1 MINRFKLFWS
11 QHETSLLLA
20 ILFIGL
26 AIRLGLIFTVNEPID
41 RDAKEYYAIAQNLI
55 AGNGFSING
64 IEPTARRS
72 PGYPFFLAGLMAIF
86 GSAPR
91 LLYIAQALI
100 NLLTIFL
107 IFQTLKFVN
116 IKKHLRLIICL
127 LFCFSSSFIYVNVL
141 YAEVLTMLMV
151 ALILFFALHPFLR
164 ARSELQALLI
174 GFIVGMLIYLRPT
187 FLYLPVFMLAGSL
200 ILKIFKRQ
208 FPVRN
213 YLAIAG
219 VALLILAPWT
229 LRNYLVFR
237 QFIPLVS
244 AGGGELWSAN
254 FEIAQRVVW
263 HSVTDIQQYENERTI
278 SHAHQKALI
287 NQYQQQYHLN
297 NAEELNR
304 LLAKRARS
312 IILQHPFRYALL
324 CLNRVLIFWFS
335 PPIGSTTLKSISPAI
350 FLFFLLFKYA
360 LTILGIVGLWY
371 WVRDNFSGA
380 LVILMIVVYLT
391 LLHAATHAIQRYFL
405 PLVPVM
411 YFALGYFLNRTNSLI
426 SSKRLRQQL
435 NN

>member
-1 MINRFKLFWS
+1 LFNRFKLFWS
-11 QHETSLLLA
+11 QHETSLLLG
-20 ILFIGL
+20 IFLIGL
-26 AIRLGLIFTVNEPID
+26 AVRLGLIFTVDEPID

-86 GSAPR
+86 GSTPR
-91 LLYIAQALI
+91 LIYIAQALI

-107 IFQTLKFVN
+107 IFQALQYLN

-141 YAEVLTMLMV
+141 YAEVLTMLVV
-151 ALILFFALHPFLR
+151 ALILFFALHPFLSD
-164 ARSELQALLI
+164 RSGLQALLI
-174 GFIVGMLIYLRPT
+174 GLAIGVLIYLRPT

-200 ILKIFKRQ
+200 ILKAFNRQ

-213 YLAIAG
+213 YLAITG
-219 VALLILAPWT
+219 LALLILAPWT
-229 LRNYLVFR
+229 LRNYIVFR

-254 FEIAQRVVW
+254 FEIDQRVVW

-297 NAEELNR
+297 TAEELNR
-304 LLAKRARS
+304 FLAKQARS
-312 IILQHPFRYALL
+312 IIIQHPFRYALL
-324 CLNRVLIFWFS
+324 CLNRTLIFWFS

-350 FLFFLLFKYA
+350 FLFFLLVKYA

-371 WVRDNFSGA
+371 WARDNFSGA

-405 PLVPVM
+405 PLIPVM
-411 YFALGYFLNRTNSLI
+411 YLALGYFLNRTISLI
-426 SSKRLRQQL
+426 SPNRPLRQL